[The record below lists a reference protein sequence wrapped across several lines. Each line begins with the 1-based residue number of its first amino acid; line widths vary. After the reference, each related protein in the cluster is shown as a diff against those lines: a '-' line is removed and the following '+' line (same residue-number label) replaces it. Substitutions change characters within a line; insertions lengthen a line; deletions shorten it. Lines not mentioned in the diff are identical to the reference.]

1 MSKLGRYSA
10 DRKKIETLT
19 ADKTVEVSDCGT
31 LFILNVATGLT
42 ASLPNASDAGN
53 GWWCKFVVR
62 TAPTSPVFIDATAG
76 DGDNIHGV
84 GYCVSGSGADGG
96 NFPDGTNGSG
106 VDRITLHGGATS
118 RIGDQVELVCDG
130 TNWYATAL
138 AFNVNGITYD

>member
-10 DRKKIETLT
+10 DRKKIETL
-19 ADKTVEVSDCGT
+19 S
-31 LFILNVATGLT
+31 
-42 ASLPNASDAGN
+42 AS
-53 GWWCKFVVR
+53 K
-62 TAPTSPVFIDATAG
+62 TSPVFIDATAG

-84 GYCVSGSGADGG
+84 GYCVTGSGADGG